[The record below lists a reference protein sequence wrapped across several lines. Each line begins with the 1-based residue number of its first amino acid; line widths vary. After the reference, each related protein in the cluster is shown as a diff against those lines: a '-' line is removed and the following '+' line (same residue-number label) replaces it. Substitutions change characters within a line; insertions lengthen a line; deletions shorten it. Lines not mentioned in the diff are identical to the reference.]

1 MDLVIPRWPVNLQ
14 RLRESDHINV
24 DLDNTMDLERLNN
37 LSWNLL
43 KSSICLVTICIC
55 IYIYIDIYVHMS
67 IDVEDVCQ
75 SAISIKFVPALFN
88 ISIPLGRSLCHTLSW
103 WIWSQRAGMPH
114 EIPMVRKLRCCP
126 ELQSGCK
133 NKAIVPQ
140 RGKPNVIQI
149 MYIYIYIIKYMVLWG
164 SMCTMQVVQK
174 LAYT

>member
-1 MDLVIPRWPVNLQ
+1 MDLVIPRWPVTLQ

-55 IYIYIDIYVHMS
+55 IYIDIDICTYVYWCWGCLSVRHFNQ
-67 IDVEDVCQ
+67 VCSRSLQ
-75 SAISIKFVPALFN
+75 HQHTP
-88 ISIPLGRSLCHTLSW
+88 GRSLCHTLSW
-103 WIWSQRAGMPH
+103 WIWSQRAGVPH

-149 MYIYIYIIKYMVLWG
+149 IYIIKHMVLWG